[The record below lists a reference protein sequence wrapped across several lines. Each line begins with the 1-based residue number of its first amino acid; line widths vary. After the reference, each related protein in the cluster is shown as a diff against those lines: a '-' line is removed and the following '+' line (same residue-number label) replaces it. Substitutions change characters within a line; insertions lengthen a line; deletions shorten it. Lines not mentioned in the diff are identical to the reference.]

1 MKKVMYLSVLIMIAA
16 WGSGFLWN
24 FSTSGASALPP
35 IDIVVIAKDMSF
47 NGTNPSIVVRRGQV
61 IRITFKNEDQPSIF
75 HDFVIP
81 ALGLKTNIL
90 KPGESE
96 ILRFTA
102 DREGIFNYA
111 CTLHPRMMTGKF
123 QVQ

>member
-16 WGSGFLWN
+16 LGGGFLWD
-24 FSTSGASALPP
+24 FSTSGTSALPP

-47 NGTNPSIVVRRGQV
+47 NGTNPSFVVKKGQA
-61 IRITFKNEDQPSIF
+61 IRITVKNEDRPGIF

-81 ALGLKTNIL
+81 ALGLKTNFL

-96 ILRFTA
+96 ILLFTA

-111 CTLHPRMMTGKF
+111 CTLHPRLMTGKF

>member
-1 MKKVMYLSVLIMIAA
+1 MKKRMYLSVLIMIAGL
-16 WGSGFLWN
+16 GSVFLWN

-47 NGTNPSIVVRRGQV
+47 TGTNLVVRRGQV
-61 IRITFKNEDQPSIF
+61 IRITVKNEDQPSII

-81 ALGLKTNIL
+81 ALGLKTKLL

-102 DREGIFNYA
+102 DREGTFNYA
-111 CTLHPRMMTGKF
+111 CTLHPRLMTGKF

>member
-1 MKKVMYLSVLIMIAA
+1 M
-16 WGSGFLWN
+16 
-24 FSTSGASALPP
+24 SANCVVVSITEAFETLTEPRVERTRGHDL

-47 NGTNPSIVVRRGQV
+47 NGTNPSFVVKKGQAV
-61 IRITFKNEDQPSIF
+61 RITVKNEDRPGIF

-81 ALGLKTNIL
+81 ALGLKTNFL

-96 ILRFTA
+96 ILLFTA

-111 CTLHPRMMTGKF
+111 CTLHPRLMTGKF